1 MAKKR
6 ARSASVSSE
15 EETVSLR
22 EPITVI
28 GPYDFNS
35 TFHKFM
41 RADRDPDRDTL
52 HVPEDGNQVQ
62 VPDEAASSSHDD
74 PRDAS
79 LEAAAAAVPL
89 SEDEKDL
96 QRVIQ
101 EIEEQQKKQI
111 VTTYWSKA
119 AALGPLPR
127 SGRKVVAQ

>member
-22 EPITVI
+22 GPIAVT
-28 GPYDFNS
+28 GPYDFNC
-35 TFHKFM
+35 TFHRFM
-41 RADRDPDRDTL
+41 QEHDGPRADRDRRDTL

-79 LEAAAAAVPL
+79 LEAAAAEVPQT
-89 SEDEKDL
+89 EDEKDL

-101 EIEEQQKKQI
+101 EIEAQQQQTDRDNI
-111 VTTYWSKA
+111 ME
-119 AALGPLPR
+119 
-127 SGRKVVAQ
+127 